1 MIHINSYLTFNGNCR
16 EAMKF
21 YKDCLGG
28 EVSFLTIGESPMAET
43 MPPHMKKYI
52 LHSLLVNENV
62 IIMASDMCSENG
74 LTKGN
79 AVSLFLNCSSE
90 EEIKKLYEKLSAGG
104 RASHS
109 LENTFWGALFGDLTD
124 KYGNSWLLNYDR
136 KQKTE

>member
-28 EVSFLTIGESPMAET
+28 EVSFLTIEESPMAET
-43 MPPHMKKYI
+43 IPPHLKKYI

-79 AVSLFLNCSSE
+79 SVSIFLNCSKGKSCF
-90 EEIKKLYEKLSAGG
+90 
-104 RASHS
+104 R
-109 LENTFWGALFGDLTD
+109 
-124 KYGNSWLLNYDR
+124 KYFLGCFVWR
-136 KQKTE
+136 PHG